1 MTRLDCAIELL
12 RFLCKDASIN
22 GAVAIDKM
30 EAVARAIMELG
41 RGEGA
46 DAK

>member
-1 MTRLDCAIELL
+1 MTKLDCAIELL
-12 RFLCKDASIN
+12 RFLCKDVSVN

-30 EAVARAIMELG
+30 EALARTIMELG

-46 DAK
+46 GAK